1 MTNISDKSPQQENC
15 GSARE
20 EGRPRVKVLLLNG
33 PNLNMLGRREPEMYG
48 TQKLEDIERM
58 VVDAGHSVGVEVR
71 CYQSNHEGALIDA
84 IHDAAGWASGMI
96 INPGAYTHYSFALR
110 DAIKA
115 AGLPAVEVHLSNI
128 HARENWRRQSVTA
141 EACIGLV
148 SGFGAHSYLM
158 ALQGLLNHLRATD
171 QGPERP

>member
-1 MTNISDKSPQQENC
+1 MTNMSGESPRQGTC

-20 EGRPRVKVLLLNG
+20 EGRSRIKVLLLNG
-33 PNLNMLGRREPEMYG
+33 PNLNMLGRREPEIYG

-58 VVDAGHSVGVEVR
+58 VVDAGGLVGVEVR

-128 HARENWRRQSVTA
+128 HAREEWRRRSVTA

-148 SGFGAHSYLM
+148 SGFGAHGYLM
-158 ALQGLLNHLRATD
+158 ALQGLLNHLRASN
-171 QGPERP
+171 QGSQ